1 MIGYQYLLDQLR
13 SEIATIPMVNTIT
26 QGALDDIDN
35 YKQSIFPVV
44 HLIVNSVSP
53 SSNTLE
59 FNISIVAMDVVD
71 ISKDET
77 TDKFYGNDN
86 EIYVLNTTL
95 AILVRIIDVLRRG
108 SLSDRNI
115 ELTGTAALE
124 PFTERFE
131 NYLAG
136 WTATVSI
143 LVPNEMSIC

>member
-1 MIGYQYLLDQLR
+1 
-13 SEIATIPMVNTIT
+13 
-26 QGALDDIDN
+26 
-35 YKQSIFPVV
+35 
-44 HLIVNSVSP
+44 
-53 SSNTLE
+53 
-59 FNISIVAMDVVD
+59 MDVVD

-108 SLSDRNI
+108 SLSDKNI

-143 LVPNEMSIC
+143 LVPNEMSVC

>member
-13 SEIATIPMVNTIT
+13 AEIATIPMVNTIT

-77 TDKFYGNDN
+77 VDKFYGNDN

-108 SLSDRNI
+108 SLSDKNI

>member
-13 SEIATIPMVNTIT
+13 AEIATIPMVNTIT

>member
-13 SEIATIPMVNTIT
+13 AEIATIPMVNTIT

-108 SLSDRNI
+108 SLSDKNI

>member
-13 SEIATIPMVNTIT
+13 AEIATIPMVNTIT

-44 HLIVNSVSP
+44 HLIVNSVAP

-108 SLSDRNI
+108 SLSDKNI

>member
-13 SEIATIPMVNTIT
+13 AEIATIPMVNTIT

-108 SLSDRNI
+108 SLSDKNI

-143 LVPNEMSIC
+143 LVPNEMSVC

>member
-13 SEIATIPMVNTIT
+13 AEIATIPMVNTIT
-26 QGALDDIDN
+26 QGALGDIDN